1 MLKPFEWK
9 DRPSIIEHLFP
20 VQKISAES
28 FKEQMAGAGKTL
40 TALGS
45 YWKGR
50 KPLILNK
57 ACILGTLLPTTD
69 DRLKDLEIFEL
80 LMGMDGQSMQKRL
93 EANLPASRHHTVG
106 EYLILPYNEQVIKSK
121 RPEELGESVF
131 DHIWEK
137 VNHHLGT
144 DASSFPELVEQMGI
158 ARFGHRPKVADVFC
172 GSGQIP
178 FEAARLGCD
187 VYASDL
193 NPIAC
198 MLTWGAFNI
207 VGASKEKRAKIDK
220 AQKKLAEQVQK
231 EIDALGVETD
241 GTGWRAKVY
250 LYCVETICPESG
262 WKVPL
267 IPTLIISKGYR
278 VVARLV
284 PVSREKRYDVNIVY
298 VKTDAEIDEA
308 KTGTVQGGEMVH
320 SPDGVT
326 VYRTKIST
334 LRGDYKDGK
343 ENQNRLRLWEKSDF
357 VPRSDDIYQER
368 LYCVQWMRKKPS
380 GRGDEY
386 QFSMVT
392 ADDLKQEQKVIDYV
406 GTHLTEWQEKGFV
419 PDMVIE
425 KGYNTDQPI
434 RERGWTHWH
443 HLFNA
448 RQLLIG
454 ALYRKNLLAHEL
466 PQYGRFLDYNA
477 KLCMWD
483 SNPGPGRVGK
493 TQHVFYNQALNT
505 LYNYACRGSEWT
517 KGFFSLANL
526 KSYPCTQNKIVNS
539 HTAQHLDI
547 ESDIYITKDT

>member
-9 DRPSIIEHLFP
+9 DRPALIEYLFP
-20 VQKISAES
+20 VQKISVES

-57 ACILGTLLPTTD
+57 ACILGALLPVSD
-69 DRLKDLEIFEL
+69 DRLKDLEIFEM
-80 LMGMDGQSMQKRL
+80 LMGMDSQTMQQRL
-93 EANLPASRHHTVG
+93 EANLAKSKHHTIG
-106 EYLILPYNEQVIKSK
+106 EYLILPYNEQVKK
-121 RPEELGESVF
+121 ARRPEELAESLF
-131 DHIWEK
+131 NHIWEK
-137 VNHHLGT
+137 VNKHLGT
-144 DASSFPELVEQMGI
+144 KAASFPELVEQMGI

-207 VGASKEKRAKIDK
+207 VGADKEKRAEIDK

-241 GTGWRAKVY
+241 GKGWRAKVY

-267 IPTLIISKGYR
+267 IPTLIISKGYG
-278 VVARLV
+278 VIARLV
-284 PVSREKRYDVNIVY
+284 PVPGEKRYDIDIVY
-298 VKTDAEIDEA
+298 VKTDAEINEA
-308 KTGTVQGGEMVH
+308 KTGTVQGGEMLH
-320 SPDGVT
+320 SPDGIT
-326 VYRTKIST
+326 LYRTKIST

-343 ENQNRLRLWEKSDF
+343 ENKNRLRLWEKSDF
-357 VPRSDDIYQER
+357 IPRPDDIFQER

-380 GRGDEY
+380 GKGDEY
-386 QFSMVT
+386 QFRAVT
-392 ADDLKQEQKVIDYV
+392 ADDLEREQKVIDYV
-406 GTHLTEWQEKGFV
+406 GAHLAEWQEKGYV

-425 KGYNTDQPI
+425 RGY
-434 RERGWTHWH
+434 
-443 HLFNA
+443 
-448 RQLLIG
+448 
-454 ALYRKNLLAHEL
+454 
-466 PQYGRFLDYNA
+466 
-477 KLCMWD
+477 
-483 SNPGPGRVGK
+483 
-493 TQHVFYNQALNT
+493 
-505 LYNYACRGSEWT
+505 
-517 KGFFSLANL
+517 
-526 KSYPCTQNKIVNS
+526 
-539 HTAQHLDI
+539 
-547 ESDIYITKDT
+547 